1 MKNLNESII
10 FTFYLVFCIMTHL
23 YINKYVSYSNMNLG
37 ITYETLIKDQCKRT
51 CCPLEKKTVDRCCHL
66 AVHNS
71 HNDDK

>member
-1 MKNLNESII
+1 
-10 FTFYLVFCIMTHL
+10 
-23 YINKYVSYSNMNLG
+23 MNLG